1 MQRRS
6 VRAQCPR
13 EPPAERLRHPD
24 SRTRAIRCVA
34 MCRQGARCGIAPG
47 RPEFFTASLYRPP
60 LRDAACPYR
69 EQRCCLSPD
78 RPAVCHPNRAVFCCV
93 PVSVACPF
101 LFPEQP
107 TSRACRTSTHAFPR
121 WPRTRALTGPMP
133 PCRAHGPVRCAP
145 AGWRQPAVSPAV
157 SGAQSLLIPCGS
169 DGSCPGRTP
178 GRGCFWPLSSARQ
191 VRVVMSVS
199 SCPCRHFRAGFPGR
213 SLLPATLS
221 PSRSPSCCKR
231 SRKSPCR
238 SARSSS
244 ASRCRFV

>member
-1 MQRRS
+1 MIANPAISVGWFPGSGTGNQGRS
-6 VRAQCPR
+6 GLFRMDYIDRPCATPH
-13 EPPAERLRHPD
+13 A
-24 SRTRAIRCVA
+24 RTGNSV
-34 MCRQGARCGIAPG
+34 
-47 RPEFFTASLYRPP
+47 
-60 LRDAACPYR
+60 AACR
-69 EQRCCLSPD
+69 RTVLLSVT
-78 RPAVCHPNRAVFCCV
+78 RTV
-93 PVSVACPF
+93 PFSVACPF

-133 PCRAHGPVRCAP
+133 PCRAHWPVRCAP

-169 DGSCPGRTP
+169 DGSYPGRTP

-213 SLLPATLS
+213 PPVRSLLPAPLS

-231 SRKSPCR
+231 SRKLPCR